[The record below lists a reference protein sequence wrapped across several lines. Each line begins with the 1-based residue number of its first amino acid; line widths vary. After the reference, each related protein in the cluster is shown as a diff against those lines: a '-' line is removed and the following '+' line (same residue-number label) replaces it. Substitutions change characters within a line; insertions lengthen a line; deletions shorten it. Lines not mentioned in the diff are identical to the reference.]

1 MTTPAAPSPAP
12 SNPTPPNPGAP
23 TTTAT
28 ASPAQAT
35 DGRFQPTEWRYPADY
50 HVAELRGATADQ
62 AATYFKTFY
71 TQALAG
77 QPKPPVTTGQNAPA
91 PQVPDD
97 TAWLTAPA
105 DAFNRGIQNVV
116 QNQFQP
122 TISSLFQQNA
132 STNRQLV
139 AQRYPDVFEKW
150 APEVD
155 ALALQ
160 LDPQYR
166 TYENLERI
174 VKMVRSDHNDEIVAQ
189 KLDAAVNARLS
200 AMGGQLRPDGSVAP
214 GGPSPAAQ
222 NSVDLNSAELPEEY
236 RQILAAV
243 NMKPRD
249 LPDFLRRYYGPNV
262 DLDKAAKDWFEK
274 AKTGKVITESRA
286 GWRMERK

>member
-1 MTTPAAPSPAP
+1 MTTPAVPEQNSPA
-12 SNPTPPNPGAP
+12 SPTPASPGAA

-28 ASPAQAT
+28 ASPAQAA
-35 DGRFQPTEWRYPADY
+35 DGRFQPTEWRYPANY
-50 HVAELRGATADQ
+50 HVAELRGRTADE

-71 TQALAG
+71 TQALSG
-77 QPKPPVTTGQNAPA
+77 QARPAQPAAQPAPA

-105 DAFNRGIQNVV
+105 DAFNRGVQNVM
-116 QNQFQP
+116 QSQFQP
-122 TISSLFQQNA
+122 AIGALYQQNA

-166 TYENLERI
+166 TFENLERI
-174 VKMVRSDHNDEIVAQ
+174 VKMVKSDHNDEIVQ
-189 KLDAAVNARLS
+189 SKLDAAVNARLQ
-200 AMGGQLRPDGSVAP
+200 AMGGQLRPDGSVA
-214 GGPSPAAQ
+214 GGSSAAPA
-222 NSVDLNSAELPEEY
+222 NSVDLNSTDLPEEY

-249 LPDFLRRYYGPNV
+249 LPDFLRRYYGPDV
-262 DLDKAAKDWFEK
+262 DLDKAAKDWFDK
-274 AKTGKVITESRA
+274 AKSGKIISESRA
-286 GWRMERK
+286 GWRMERR